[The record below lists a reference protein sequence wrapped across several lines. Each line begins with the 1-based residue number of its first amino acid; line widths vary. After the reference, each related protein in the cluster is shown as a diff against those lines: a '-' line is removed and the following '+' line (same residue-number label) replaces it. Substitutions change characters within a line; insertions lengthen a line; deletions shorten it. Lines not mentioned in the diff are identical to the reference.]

1 MEPLTAF
8 SYFPLL
14 IIQNEKIDDGIA
26 KIQTT

>member
-1 MEPLTAF
+1 MEPLPAF
-8 SYFPLL
+8 SYFLPL

>member
-1 MEPLTAF
+1 MEPLPAF
-8 SYFPLL
+8 SYFPAL

>member
-1 MEPLTAF
+1 MEPLRAF
-8 SYFPLL
+8 SYFPAL